1 MRATCARRRS
11 RPFGPGARVG
21 SSRRS
26 PSGLEDGSFSFVR
39 VPNKNLLSKK
49 IKKDL
54 EIIDAKSGIVKG
66 DNNAGF
72 AAQNRRERTFRLA
85 GAVERD
91 ADAIGRVTDQN

>member
-39 VPNKNLLSKK
+39 VPGEDLLSGGVEE
-49 IKKDL
+49 DL
-54 EIIDAKSGIVKG
+54 EVVDAGGGVVEG
-66 DNNAGF
+66 DGGAGF
-72 AAQNRRERTFRLA
+72 AVWGGRERMFRLA